1 MIKPQKM
8 ELVRIIGVNKN
19 VQNVIETLYDM
30 KVLHLVDFKKSEDSF
45 LDIGKPMKDAA
56 FYSEQLLNVK
66 SMISFFK
73 ITGEPNDVG
82 KFRESTEIFDKIQKE
97 FKRLVDERDGL
108 KSEENKRIELLN
120 HPMYILGMKSK
131 DVTGLSSVKV
141 FIGKTKSS
149 LQNKVEKTFK
159 NYQLNEKEI
168 EKEFSIALI
177 VKKRD
182 GEKAKELLSSSGFT
196 EYQIIQNAD
205 FNNLP
210 ERLENTRKQIAETEK
225 SLDELKRHNARF
237 LLDYEFAL
245 TQLNEKAEAPLRF
258 ASTKNAFVATGW
270 IPKNKADVLKESI
283 TATAKGKIEI
293 ETLETKMDPPIVLEN
308 VRPAKPFEFLL
319 KLYSLPKY
327 HEIDPTF
334 IMFITYPLFF
344 GFMLGDIGYGI
355 ISLILIMLVAP
366 KFGRGFLPIKQIII
380 ISSISTLVFGFVFG
394 EFFGYEFTAHPIFN
408 RVQDIN
414 SLLMITIGAGLFQI
428 TLGFVL
434 GFINEYVKH
443 GIKRAIFSKGS
454 WLLLET
460 GALMVAL
467 SIFNGMTAL
476 QLPGMAIFFTSI
488 LMLFKG
494 EGLIGIIEMPT
505 LLSNVLSYTRLYAFG
520 LASISLA
527 TIINDGTFSL
537 ISKGGISI
545 IAGIGIFFMGHTL
558 NFLLGLVGA
567 FLQSMRLHYVEFFT
581 KFYEGGGYSYSPF
594 GTTNTNRR

>member
-82 KFRESTEIFDKIQKE
+82 KFREATGIFEKIQKE
-97 FKRLVDERDGL
+97 FKRLVDERDSL
-108 KSEENKRIELLN
+108 KSEENKQVELLN

-131 DVTGLSSVKV
+131 DVIGLSSVKV

-149 LQNKVEKTFK
+149 LKNKVEKAFK
-159 NYQLNEKEI
+159 NYQLNEKEL

-210 ERLENTRKQIAETEK
+210 EKLENSRKHVAEIEK
-225 SLDELKRHNARF
+225 ELDELKRHNSRF

-270 IPKNKADVLKESI
+270 IPKNKADVLKKTI
-283 TATAKGKIEI
+283 AVTAQGKIEV

-334 IMFITYPLFF
+334 IMFIYSFC
-344 GFMLGDIGYGI
+344 
-355 ISLILIMLVAP
+355 
-366 KFGRGFLPIKQIII
+366 
-380 ISSISTLVFGFVFG
+380 
-394 EFFGYEFTAHPIFN
+394 
-408 RVQDIN
+408 N
-414 SLLMITIGAGLFQI
+414 S
-428 TLGFVL
+428 
-434 GFINEYVKH
+434 
-443 GIKRAIFSKGS
+443 
-454 WLLLET
+454 
-460 GALMVAL
+460 
-467 SIFNGMTAL
+467 
-476 QLPGMAIFFTSI
+476 
-488 LMLFKG
+488 
-494 EGLIGIIEMPT
+494 
-505 LLSNVLSYTRLYAFG
+505 
-520 LASISLA
+520 
-527 TIINDGTFSL
+527 
-537 ISKGGISI
+537 
-545 IAGIGIFFMGHTL
+545 
-558 NFLLGLVGA
+558 
-567 FLQSMRLHYVEFFT
+567 
-581 KFYEGGGYSYSPF
+581 
-594 GTTNTNRR
+594 